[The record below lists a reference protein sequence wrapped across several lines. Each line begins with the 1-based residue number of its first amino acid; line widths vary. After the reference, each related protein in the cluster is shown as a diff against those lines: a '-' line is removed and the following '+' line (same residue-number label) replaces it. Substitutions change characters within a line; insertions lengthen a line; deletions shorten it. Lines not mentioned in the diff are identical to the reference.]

1 MCGRVRLSSEFSQ
14 IKMRLKLDDVFAPP
28 NFPPRWNLP
37 PTENLLCVIRDCERG
52 TRRAGL
58 MRWGLLPHYA
68 KDMKLAYSTFNARA
82 ETVDRTPAFRD
93 AWKAGHRCLVVT
105 VGFYEWRKSDK
116 QPFAICVKDD
126 LTVMAGLWS
135 VWRSPA
141 GEKVPTCTII
151 TTDANEVI
159 APLYDRMPV
168 ILAEATWAAWLG
180 EIQADPDELQA
191 MLTPSPP
198 EQLQMWPVDKL
209 VGNVK
214 NEGAELVVPL
224 DTTVIANRD
233 GQD

>member
-14 IKMRLKLDDVFAPP
+14 IRIRLKLDDIFAPP

-37 PTENLLCVIRDCERG
+37 PTENMLCVVKDPERG

-68 KDMKLAYSTFNARA
+68 KDAKLAYSTFNARA
-82 ETVDRTPAFRD
+82 DSVDSKPAFRD
-93 AWKAGHRCLVVT
+93 AWKRGHRCLVVT
-105 VGFYEWRKSDK
+105 DGFYEWRKSDK

-141 GEKVPTCTII
+141 SEKIPTCTII
-151 TTDANEVI
+151 TTDANEGV
-159 APLYDRMPV
+159 APLHDRMPV
-168 ILAEATWAAWLG
+168 ILEERHWPAWLG
-180 EIQADPDELQA
+180 ETPASDDDLHA
-191 MLTPSPP
+191 MLKPLPP
-198 EQLQMWPVDKL
+198 DQMEVWPVNRR

-214 NEGAELVVPL
+214 NEGPHLAIPITLAEP
-224 DTTVIANRD
+224 
-233 GQD
+233 